1 MWYTVGMA
9 DNNLPLY
16 EPCMKFE
23 KTHPDAQLPKKNFD
37 SDSGWDLFAVEDAK
51 VPAGGRFTVPV
62 GLKLAYLEPGYWLSV
77 ESRSGLSFKSG
88 ILAHPGVIDQNYRGD
103 LGVLL
108 YNHGSSEYAVK
119 KGDRVA
125 QLVLHFNIH
134 MQVGWGTVQSTDR
147 GEQGFGS
154 SGK

>member
-1 MWYTVGMA
+1 MNDTS
-9 DNNLPLY
+9 LPAY
-16 EPCMKFE
+16 EPRMLFE

-37 SDSGWDLFAVEDAK
+37 TDAGWDLFAVGSTA
-51 VPAGGRFTVPV
+51 VPAHGKCVVPV
-62 GLKLAYLEPGYWLSV
+62 GLKLANLEPGYWIKV
-77 ESRSGLSFKSG
+77 ASRSGLSFKNS

-108 YNHGSSEYAVK
+108 YNHGNTDYTVNS
-119 KGDRVA
+119 GDRIA

-134 MQVGWGTVQSTDR
+134 MQVGWGQVQQTDR
-147 GEQGFGS
+147 GDKGFGS

>member
-1 MWYTVGMA
+1 MSYTSESA
-9 DNNLPLY
+9 LPSFQPY
-16 EPCMKFE
+16 MRFE

-37 SDSGWDLFAVEDAK
+37 SDSGWDLFAVEDTQILAK
-51 VPAGGRFTVPV
+51 DRKVVPV
-62 GLKLAYLEPGYWLSV
+62 GLTLAYLEPGYWLGV
-77 ESRSGLSFKSG
+77 GSRSGLSFKHG

-108 YNHGSSEYAVK
+108 YNHGNENYIVK

-125 QLVLHFNIH
+125 QLVLHYNVQIN
-134 MQVGWGTVQSTDR
+134 VDWGKVQQTDR
-147 GEQGFGS
+147 GSQGFGS